1 MSKYSFF
8 ATKQDYQ
15 NAYLILENLEKELG
29 VKLNWQKIKRTNL
42 DNLDFL
48 ISCLQKQKYKDIL
61 QNQK

>member
-15 NAYLILENLEKELG
+15 NAYSILENLEKELG

-48 ISCLQKQKYKDIL
+48 ISCLKKQKYKDIL